1 MMDIREITHDRE
13 AFTRW
18 FERLDEKSKIMLQRS
33 VDEAPRVGPIPGPQM
48 HAYNSKADITGFGGA
63 GGGGKSALICILSIA
78 KHRRT
83 VIFRADAKQ
92 MSAMIDD
99 LVLFLGTDKGLNRQD
114 KLFKFTF
121 GKDNLGRPI
130 ERMVEWGGLMAPGE
144 KMKWRGR
151 PHDLMCVDEATEI
164 SLENIRFVS
173 SWVRTVTEGQR
184 VRQLYTF
191 NPPGVVTDDMVETG
205 VDGRWV
211 IDYFA
216 PWIDEQHINPASP
229 GELRWYITNDHGEEV
244 ETQSNRPHELH
255 INGKVFVTEPK
266 SRTFIPS
273 LVTDNPYLTGTNY
286 EKQLLSLPEPLR
298 SQMLGNF
305 TSQYRDQENQ
315 ILPTKW
321 VDAAM
326 ERFDPDVTR
335 GTMTAVGAD
344 VARGGKDTAVLARR
358 YGMKFAPIIRKAGVD
373 VSDGSKMVAFIL
385 EHVRDGAVICLDAL
399 AVGTSPKDI
408 LMGMGVP
415 HIGVIGTHVKNLP
428 RIDSQYEMY
437 NRRTWLYWLL
447 RKALDPATGMN
458 LALPP
463 DKRLHR
469 QLCAPI
475 WTVTGKKIQMEPK
488 MSVKK
493 RLGFSPDDAD
503 AVAAS
508 MANLPNEQFVG
519 SEKLLNVRKSNVFS
533 AMANALAQ
541 NRAFDKP
548 QSWMSM

>member
-1 MMDIREITHDRE
+1 MDIREITRDRA

-18 FERLDEKSKIMLQRS
+18 FEGLDEKSRIMLQRS
-33 VDEAPRVGPIPGPQM
+33 VDDAPRVGPIPGPQM
-48 HAYNSKADITGFGGA
+48 HAYNSKADVTGFGGA
-63 GGGGKSALICILSIA
+63 GGGGKSALICILTIT

-121 GKDNLGRPI
+121 GKDDHGRPI

-151 PHDLMCVDEATEI
+151 PHDLFCIDEATEI

-173 SWVRTVTEGQR
+173 SWVRTVTPGQR

-191 NPPGVVTDDMVETG
+191 NPPGVVADDMVETG

-216 PWIDEQHINPASP
+216 PWIDEQHINPAQP

-244 ETQSNRPHELH
+244 ETESNRPHELH

-358 YGMKFAPIIRKAGVD
+358 YGMNVAPLIRKAGVD
-373 VSDGSKMVAFIL
+373 VADGSKMVAFIL

-408 LMGMGVP
+408 LLGMGVP
-415 HIGVIGTHVKNLP
+415 HIGVIGTQVKNLP

-458 LALPP
+458 LSLPP

-469 QLCAPI
+469 QLCAGI

-508 MANLPNEQFVG
+508 FANLPNEQFAG
-519 SEKLLNVRKSNVFS
+519 SHKLLNVRKSNVFS
-533 AMANALAQ
+533 AIADALAQ
-541 NRAFDKP
+541 NRAYERP